1 VSASNSLLE
10 EVDGVGVPRG
20 GEPLQSDFLRV
31 AVDLGV
37 FLDAE
42 LDAVLVVDVGHLA
55 PRGRADL
62 RLLVFGHGDLGV
74 ALLELHGLRAGG
86 DGDIHELLGDLDVSV
101 VVDADLTDH
110 VHGLVRADE
119 VIPDGHGGEL
129 ISHETCFRLARAEAA
144 WLVSNGRCCRW
155 TVDGR

>member
-20 GEPLQSDFLRV
+20 GEPLQSDFLGV

-62 RLLVFGHGDLGV
+62 RLLVLGHGDLGV

-101 VVDADLTDH
+101 VVDADFADH

-119 VIPDGHGGEL
+119 VVPDGHGGES

-144 WLVSNGRCCRW
+144 WLVSNGCCCW
-155 TVDGR
+155 MDG